1 VAAPREMS
9 LGPVMLDVAGLEL
22 AADERELLLHP
33 AVGGVILFSRN
44 YEAPEQLEALVADI
58 HGLRSPRLLVAVDQE
73 GGRVQRFRDG
83 FTGLPAARHL
93 GRLHDHDARRAREL
107 ARTTGWLMA
116 RELRAVDVDF
126 SFAPVLDLD
135 HGLSAVI
142 GDRAFH
148 RRPEVVAELAYAWM
162 QGMGEAG
169 MAATGKHFPGHGG
182 VAADSHVELPR
193 DPRPLEALE
202 VADLVPFRR
211 LVRGGL
217 AAVMPAHVVYPE
229 VDGLPAGYSAVWL
242 QRILRSELGFS
253 GVIFSDDLEMAGAAA
268 AGEDHAARA
277 EAALAAGCDMVLI
290 CNNAPAAVAVVEAVG
305 ARADPVSHMRLARM
319 HGRHRVRRDE
329 LVHDPRWH
337 AAVAELRRHQEDPSL
352 DLDLDD

>member
-1 VAAPREMS
+1 MS
-9 LGPVMLDVAGLEL
+9 LGPIMLDLEGVEL
-22 AADERELLLHP
+22 TPEERELLAHP
-33 AVGGVILFSRN
+33 GVGGVILFSRN
-44 YEAPEQLEALVADI
+44 FASVDQLEALVSEI
-58 HGLRSPRLLVAVDQE
+58 HALRRPRLLVAVDHE

-83 FTGLPAARHL
+83 FTLIPVAGHL
-93 GRLHDHDARRAREL
+93 GRVFDQDPHRGRRL
-107 ARTTGWLMA
+107 AETAGWVMA
-116 RELRAVDVDF
+116 VELRAVGIDF
-126 SFAPVLDLD
+126 SFAPVLDID
-135 HGLSAVI
+135 HGASEVI

-148 RRPEVVAELAYAWM
+148 AHPDVVTDLGRHWIK
-162 QGMGEAG
+162 GMHEAG

-202 VADLVPFRR
+202 AADLVPFRR

-229 VDGLPAGYSAVWL
+229 VDGLPAGYSTVWL
-242 QRILRSELGFS
+242 QRILRTALGFS

-268 AGEDHAARA
+268 AGADHVARA

-290 CNNAPAAVAVVEAVG
+290 CNNAPAAAAVVEAVG

-319 HGRHRVRRDE
+319 HGRHRVRRDD
-329 LVHDPRWH
+329 LVHDPRWQ
-337 AAVAELRRHQEDPSL
+337 AAVAALRRYQEDPSL
-352 DLDLDD
+352 DLDLDH